1 MKRAPVRA
9 SGGQRR
15 YGAWIAAG
23 LLGTASL
30 FPALSAYRARQR
42 AAHRLDALDAALL
55 RPGAARA
62 PLDPGT
68 LFRVARLGPLLS
80 SWETVGGCG
89 AGSTGGAGVVKWIG
103 RSTTGGLFQSLSQF
117 NYIHFTDGYN
127 LVATEQITR
136 DLGEQWSV
144 GVFVPF
150 VYKYYFNYL
159 SNPGEPAVDMSNSGF
174 GDVNLLGTFKFGPIN
189 ATSLTASLGLPTG
202 THDAAFRSIP
212 LTQEKQL
219 GIGRVTGSLML
230 DHTIDEIWG
239 LIVLGG
245 LAAWRG
251 GENELGNYRSPM
263 ASLYGYGGY
272 FMGPFVPALG
282 LTLSGFL
289 KPDQNAK
296 EDQDVPL
303 VLLAPN
309 ASIEWS
315 NDVVAVLLGV
325 SVPFGLYAKKSTIE
339 TVPGTQPSPTG
350 IQPWT
355 AAIGVSVSPF

>member
-1 MKRAPVRA
+1 MKSGPERK
-9 SGGQRR
+9 GGQRR

-23 LLGTASL
+23 LLGAASL
-30 FPALSAYRARQR
+30 VPAILEYRQAGR
-42 AAHRLDALDAALL
+42 ASERLDALDAALL
-55 RPGAARA
+55 RPGAARV

-68 LFRVARLGPLLS
+68 LLRVARLGPLLS

-89 AGSTGGAGVVKWIG
+89 AGSTGGTGVVKWIG

-117 NYIHFTDGYN
+117 NYTHFTDGYN

-136 DLGEQWSV
+136 DIGEHWSV

-159 SNPGEPAVDMSNSGF
+159 ANPGEPAVDVSNSGF
-174 GDVNLLGTFKFGPIN
+174 GDINLLGTFKFDPIN

-202 THDAAFRSIP
+202 THDARFRGDL

-219 GIGRVTGSLML
+219 GIGLVTGSLML
-230 DHTIDEIWG
+230 DHTFDEIWG
-239 LIVLGG
+239 LIVVGG
-245 LAAWRG
+245 IAAWRG
-251 GENELGNYRSPM
+251 GRNELGSYRAPM

-282 LTLSGFL
+282 LTFSGFL
-289 KPDQNAK
+289 KPDENQR
-296 EDQDVPL
+296 EPQDVPL
-303 VLLAPN
+303 LLLAPN

-315 NDVVAVLLGV
+315 NDVIAVLLGF
-325 SVPFGLYAKKSTIE
+325 SLPFGLYAKKPTVDTI
-339 TVPGTQPSPTG
+339 PGLQPSPTG
-350 IQPWT
+350 LQPWT